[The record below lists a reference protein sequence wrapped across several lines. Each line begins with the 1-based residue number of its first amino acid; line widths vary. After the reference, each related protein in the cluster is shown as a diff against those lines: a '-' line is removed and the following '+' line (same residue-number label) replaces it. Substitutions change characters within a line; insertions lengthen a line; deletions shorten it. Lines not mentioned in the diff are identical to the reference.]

1 VVEAAIETVRP
12 LAAARE
18 LSLEYKPSATP
29 IHIAGDADRLQ
40 QVVWNLLTNAV
51 KFTPEGGRL
60 QVVVERLGAE
70 AVIHVIDNGQGIPEQ
85 FLPYVFDRFRQAD
98 SSSTRSHGGLGI
110 GLTIVQHIV
119 RLHGGSVRV
128 QSAGKDRGST
138 FTVTLPVIMALKE
151 ADPAPAAEPS
161 ANLSALPI
169 RGDGE
174 LSGVQVLLVDDE
186 LDAREVI
193 ARLLEKAQ
201 ASVSA
206 AASVA
211 EALTAFQNR
220 RPDVLITDLAMPH
233 RDGYELIRLIR
244 QLPPHQGG
252 AIPAVAL
259 SAYARDEDRDR
270 AIAAGFQVH
279 LAKPVAPNELI
290 ETVIRLASSGTSHR
304 RNGDASQL
312 AHAH

>member
-1 VVEAAIETVRP
+1 
-12 LAAARE
+12 
-18 LSLEYKPSATP
+18 
-29 IHIAGDADRLQ
+29 
-40 QVVWNLLTNAV
+40 
-51 KFTPEGGRL
+51 
-60 QVVVERLGAE
+60 
-70 AVIHVIDNGQGIPEQ
+70 
-85 FLPYVFDRFRQAD
+85 
-98 SSSTRSHGGLGI
+98 
-110 GLTIVQHIV
+110 
-119 RLHGGSVRV
+119 
-128 QSAGKDRGST
+128 
-138 FTVTLPVIMALKE
+138 MALKE

-161 ANLSALPI
+161 ANLAALPI

-270 AIAAGFQVH
+270 AIAAGFHMH

-290 ETVIRLASSGTSHR
+290 EAVIRLASAGASHR